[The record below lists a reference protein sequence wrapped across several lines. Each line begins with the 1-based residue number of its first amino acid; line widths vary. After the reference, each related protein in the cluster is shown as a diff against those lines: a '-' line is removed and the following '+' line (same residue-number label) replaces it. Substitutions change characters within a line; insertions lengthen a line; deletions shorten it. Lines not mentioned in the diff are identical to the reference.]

1 VAFGCGEVGRLC
13 LAALAGVLFASPLLA
28 DDEDDEPD
36 PAKIVFF
43 GSLEA
48 GPGKTFASFGS
59 KQAFG
64 ADGLDASGFRLM
76 NKLGGSREQASNIR
90 PHGRLYKAEAQFLLG
105 YELRFGDSFFSLY
118 AGPDIEAEYRELWC
132 GCYYGIGRISA
143 RLQTDFWATPTDT
156 AMVQLSA
163 YVSGLDRRAWGRLA
177 LGHKIDRRLYL
188 GPEIELYR
196 QSGYDKLRVGL
207 HLTGLRLFGA
217 TWRLSGGWEDTSD
230 RPVGAYA
237 TLGVHWTESSTKLPV
252 GSLLLPF
259 QRRPQIRP

>member
-1 VAFGCGEVGRLC
+1 M
-13 LAALAGVLFASPLLA
+13 LFASPVLA
-28 DDEDDEPD
+28 DDDDDEPD

-48 GPGKTFASFGS
+48 GPGKTFTSFGS

-64 ADGLDASGFRLM
+64 ADGLDAGGFRLM
-76 NKLGGSREQASNIR
+76 NKLGLSREQAR
-90 PHGRLYKAEAQFLLG
+90 RLVPRGKAYKVESQFLIG
-105 YELRFGDSFFSLY
+105 YEWRFSDSFFSLY
-118 AGPDIEAEYRELWC
+118 AGPDIEAEYRELGC
-132 GCYYGIGRISA
+132 GCYYGVSRISA
-143 RLQTDFWATPTDT
+143 RLQADLWATPTDAT
-156 AMVQLSA
+156 MVQLSA

-177 LGHKIDRRLYL
+177 LGHKIDRGLHL
-188 GPEIELYR
+188 GPEVELYR

-230 RPVGAYA
+230 RDVGAYA
-237 TLGVHWTESSTKLPV
+237 TLGVHWTESSTALPA
-252 GSLLLPF
+252 GSLPLPF